1 MIFVKKYRF
10 LYFLK
15 SNLDKLKKLN
25 IFSKTRKFKNDFI
38 FILSL
43 LIIDETD
50 NSDYFLYKYKLSNEE
65 KKRICFFKEA
75 YDKSDEENFFS
86 KKTLQKVF
94 YFKGKSD
101 LLDLI
106 DFHLFK
112 SNKKLK
118 KLIELR
124 SYFEKLEKPLFPIK
138 AKTVM
143 EKYNFKEG
151 KELGQRLKYLEKL
164 WVENNFEISDKDV
177 DKAFLN

>member
-1 MIFVKKYRF
+1 M
-10 LYFLK
+10 
-15 SNLDKLKKLN
+15 
-25 IFSKTRKFKNDFI
+25 
-38 FILSL
+38 
-43 LIIDETD
+43 
-50 NSDYFLYKYKLSNEE
+50 
-65 KKRICFFKEA
+65 
-75 YDKSDEENFFS
+75 
-86 KKTLQKVF
+86 
-94 YFKGKSD
+94 
-101 LLDLI
+101 DLI